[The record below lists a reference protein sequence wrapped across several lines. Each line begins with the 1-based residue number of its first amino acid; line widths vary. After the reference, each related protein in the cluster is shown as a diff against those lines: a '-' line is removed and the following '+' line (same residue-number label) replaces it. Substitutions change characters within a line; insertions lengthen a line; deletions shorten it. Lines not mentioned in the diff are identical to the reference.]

1 MEEKDGGEDGVVV
14 VVVVVGME
22 KEMKERKV
30 EKLVEMVVELEGG
43 WPAKEATMAVSFA
56 GKMEKEGKY
65 ERERKK
71 ERWVNIYKGNNNYKF
86 DFGIPYIMK
95 PASLAN

>member
-1 MEEKDGGEDGVVV
+1 MEEEDGGEDGVV

-71 ERWVNIYKGNNNYKF
+71 ERWVYIKGGCIY
-86 DFGIPYIMK
+86 I
-95 PASLAN
+95 